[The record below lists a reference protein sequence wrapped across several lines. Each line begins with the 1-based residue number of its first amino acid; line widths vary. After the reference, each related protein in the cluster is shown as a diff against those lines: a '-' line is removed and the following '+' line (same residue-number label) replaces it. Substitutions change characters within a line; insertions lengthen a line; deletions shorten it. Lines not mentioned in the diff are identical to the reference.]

1 MDMVAKYG
9 LAMQYNNC
17 VPWQQLTHQLYHEQ
31 TLPLFVKGVVVRIT
45 TSLLHNIILVISI
58 TNMQGQRCRLLTT
71 CFVGILDASG
81 HMQKFH
87 KLVAGTLH
95 ALYTILPTC

>member
-1 MDMVAKYG
+1 
-9 LAMQYNNC
+9 MQYNNC

-31 TLPLFVKGVVVRIT
+31 TLPLFVKGVAVRIT

-58 TNMQGQRCRLLTT
+58 VNVQGQRCRLLTT

-81 HMQKFH
+81 TYAEISQVGSRNAACAIHYSSH
-87 KLVAGTLH
+87 LLAWGSRV
-95 ALYTILPTC
+95 